1 MPEAGTI
8 LIRTAVRAR
17 DDVREPDAD
26 EVVCVYGLTRQG
38 RDFDA
43 PAARLADAGC
53 PELMG
58 RGRMLMSR
66 PQTDAVLS
74 FLASCG

>member
-1 MPEAGTI
+1 M
-8 LIRTAVRAR
+8 
-17 DDVREPDAD
+17 
-26 EVVCVYGLTRQG
+26 YGLTRQG